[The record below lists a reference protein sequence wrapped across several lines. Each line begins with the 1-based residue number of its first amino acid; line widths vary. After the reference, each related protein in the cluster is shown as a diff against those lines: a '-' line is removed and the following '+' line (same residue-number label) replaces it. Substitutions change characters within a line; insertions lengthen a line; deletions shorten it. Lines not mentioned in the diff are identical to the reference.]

1 MRARPIPAHVP
12 SSMDRTGQCS
22 CRNTR
27 RARRASEWRRRR
39 PQPIPPCTP
48 PFAVTQHLT
57 TPTTFRVP
65 LHSPPPR
72 DFKHPPFAVT
82 QHLTTPTTFRDPR
95 LPSFAVTQL
104 LTIPRTFPSP
114 PANLA
119 RLTEPYGFARWYAR
133 LAVTRDGSLDAP
145 LPTPSPSPLPSLQP
159 PPPNA
164 SPAQRGPR
172 RVTRGPAACARAT
185 RRRSIPRTRQRV
197 TRGLAAHF
205 KARPRRATALR
216 PTRRCPPQ

>member
-1 MRARPIPAHVP
+1 MIRDHTVMEDVEGAEFIVDVHRWHVMYLSRLRPSRCCATLGGVPAVARASIAMRARPIPAHVP
-12 SSMDRTGQCS
+12 SSMERTGQCS

-145 LPTPSPSPLPSLQP
+145 LPTPSPSPSPLPSP
-159 PPPNA
+159 
-164 SPAQRGPR
+164 
-172 RVTRGPAACARAT
+172 
-185 RRRSIPRTRQRV
+185 
-197 TRGLAAHF
+197 LA
-205 KARPRRATALR
+205 
-216 PTRRCPPQ
+216 